1 MMKTLHDRKIQGYK
15 SIGYEVIADN
25 GHCAM
30 LAYVPYS
37 QQYVKLAEIV
47 NGRAKSSIALSLN
60 ELKNLNNCFGLQTQ
74 TRKKNRK

>member
-1 MMKTLHDRKIQGYK
+1 MKTMHDRKIQGYT
-15 SIGYEVIADN
+15 SIGYEVISDN

-47 NGRAKSSIALSLN
+47 NGRVKNSIILGLRELN
-60 ELKNLNNCFGLQTQ
+60 VL
-74 TRKKNRK
+74 